1 MYATKEAILAKQR
14 LGNEVDCSVFIMDE
28 RAFNKEYNAYFSKA
42 RDQHGIQY
50 NRCRISSIQEDPH
63 THDLILKYADP
74 DGTLRHERFEMVVL
88 ATGLQPPE
96 SARYLAECLDIELNP
111 YGFCQTDK
119 FTPLQTTRPGVFVCG
134 AFSSPKEIV
143 ETIID
148 ASGAAAEVMRLLN
161 DRLHTYPYSR
171 AWPFLSTDIFPPEK
185 EIEGSAPR

>member
-1 MYATKEAILAKQR
+1 
-14 LGNEVDCSVFIMDE
+14 
-28 RAFNKEYNAYFSKA
+28 
-42 RDQHGIQY
+42 
-50 NRCRISSIQEDPH
+50 
-63 THDLILKYADP
+63 
-74 DGTLRHERFEMVVL
+74 MVVL

-96 SARYLAECLDIELNP
+96 SARYLAENLGIELNQ

-161 DRLHTYPYSR
+161 DRLHTHQYTR
-171 AWPFLSTDIFPPEK
+171 ANPFLAADSLPPERDVTGESK
-185 EIEGSAPR
+185 RIGVFACTCGESISEVIMLHRTVFLYLPEPAMVVGEE